1 MIVPAPYSAP
11 LTKAMEAELRG
22 RYGDGDATHAE
33 PAQFLPPYGLF
44 LVARVDGQDV
54 GCGGWRTLEPGVG
67 EVKRMYVVPEHRGRG
82 LARELLR
89 GLVADAAAQGVS
101 RLVLETGPLQPE
113 AIALYTAEGFVPCE
127 AYGAWEPG
135 SSLFFGRDLLS

>member
-1 MIVPAPYSAP
+1 MIVPAPYSVP
-11 LTKAMEAELRG
+11 LTKAMETELRA
-22 RYGDGDATHAE
+22 RYGDGDATHAD

-44 LVARVDGQDV
+44 LVARVDGVDV

-67 EVKRMYVVPEHRGRG
+67 EVKRMYVAPEHRGRG
-82 LARELLR
+82 WARALLR
-89 GLVADAAAQGVS
+89 GLVADATAQGMT

-113 AIALYTAEGFVPCE
+113 AIALYTAEGFEPCE

-135 SSLFFGRDLLS
+135 SSLFYALALS